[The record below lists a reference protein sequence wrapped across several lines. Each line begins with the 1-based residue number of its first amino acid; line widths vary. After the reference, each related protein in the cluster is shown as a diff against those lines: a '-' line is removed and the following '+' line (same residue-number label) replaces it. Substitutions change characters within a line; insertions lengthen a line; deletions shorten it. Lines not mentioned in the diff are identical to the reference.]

1 MGYNNDYRNYNN
13 VHNRGSKY
21 KQYNVNDKYRNNIN
35 NRNFIAKDNHHAT
48 STATI
53 NDKNGERNKNY
64 HHIDDNSNFVTDSPD
79 NTITDDLSPISYLGK
94 LMNNNKNNDVNDDD
108 DDDGNDDGNDD
119 SNDDDDDDGNVEDD
133 GNDDGN

>member
-108 DDDGNDDGNDD
+108 DDDGN
-119 SNDDDDDDGNVEDD
+119 VEDD
-133 GNDDGN
+133 GNDDGNDNDNEDDDNDNNDYD